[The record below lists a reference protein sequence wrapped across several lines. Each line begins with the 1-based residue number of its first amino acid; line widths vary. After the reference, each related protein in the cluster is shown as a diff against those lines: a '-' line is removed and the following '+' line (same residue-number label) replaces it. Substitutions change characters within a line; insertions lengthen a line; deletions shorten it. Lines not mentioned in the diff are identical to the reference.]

1 MIFLLCNKGERERE
15 MYEEVRVLEHSSIKI
30 TGEKTIYFDPF
41 HISEERNDADII
53 FVTHEHYDHFS
64 PEDIRK
70 VRKDDTCLVLP
81 KSMEGQEKKA
91 DFAKEKVTFLAPG
104 ETCRI
109 GEISVEGVAAYN
121 KRKPFHTKGKGWLGY
136 VVTMNGTR
144 YFVAGDTDANEEN
157 RNVQCDVAIVPIGG
171 TYTMDAKAAA
181 QLVNEIKPKAA
192 IPSHYGSIVGTDKDA
207 GLFAEKVD
215 NGIATRR

>member
-1 MIFLLCNKGERERE
+1 

-53 FVTHEHYDHFS
+53 FITHEHYDHFS

-70 VRKDDTCLVLP
+70 VRKDDTRLVLP
-81 KSMEGQEKKA
+81 KSMEGQEKEA
-91 DFAKEKVTFLAPG
+91 DFTKEKVTFLAPG

-109 GEISVEGVAAYN
+109 GEISVEGIAAYN
-121 KRKPFHTKGKGWLGY
+121 RRKPFHTKGMGWLGY
-136 VVTMNGTR
+136 VVTMSGTR

-207 GLFAEKVD
+207 DLFAEKVD
-215 NGIATRR
+215 NGIAARR